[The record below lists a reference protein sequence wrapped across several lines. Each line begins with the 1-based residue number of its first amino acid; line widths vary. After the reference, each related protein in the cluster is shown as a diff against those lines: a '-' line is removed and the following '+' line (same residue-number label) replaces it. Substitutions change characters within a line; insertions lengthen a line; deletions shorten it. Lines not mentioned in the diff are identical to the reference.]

1 MTKSKAWEISG
12 VPGRAGESVGALW
25 RALGRISA
33 RYRAASDNLERFI
46 PWLSISGLAI
56 GLLLG
61 ASSERFSNGINSMV
75 SRFIDGYTWVA
86 PVVIFAILA
95 PTVSNILG
103 MRKSGAI
110 AGYALLAL
118 SVRRLLACIW
128 AAVFTW
134 LVLGLPILAD
144 QSSGVGSALTGSL
157 GSLADTA
164 LRSPYLWA
172 IYGAVGLALI
182 SRRYSPLSSALNRG
196 ASAIE
201 HAGSYLL
208 ILTPF
213 FMIAVGG
220 YLFALPAAISG
231 ELAENGASANLHN
244 LTVVGISFNPNSG
257 TGILGVYFMIAF
269 LVGLGSVLWHAAWL
283 AWTKYAVKGFS
294 IRYYLTRYWIRIYPL
309 LWATSSEALSAPL
322 NLYLVKKHFPQV
334 SPEVR
339 RLVVGM
345 GSYLNIN
352 GTLIAVFVFMGAV
365 AKIVGTEISL
375 LQLLLVVPL
384 VFMLAYSVPGIPSEL
399 LLFAGPLAAFL
410 ALDGATLSAFLLL
423 YIGLQVGLS
432 DSFRTGNN
440 STDDCLFALQIEQA
454 REKRGLT

>member
-1 MTKSKAWEISG
+1 MTKSKVWEITEA
-12 VPGRAGESVGALW
+12 PGRAGESVGVLW

-33 RYRAASDNLERFI
+33 RYRAASDNLEKFI

-75 SRFIDGYTWVA
+75 SGFIDGYTWVA

-95 PTVSNILG
+95 PTASNILG

-118 SVRRLLACIW
+118 SFRRLLACIW

-134 LVLGLPILAD
+134 LVLGLPVFAD
-144 QSSGVGSALTGSL
+144 QSSGVGPALTGSL

-164 LRSPYLWA
+164 IHSPYLWA
-172 IYGAVGLALI
+172 IYGAIVLALI
-182 SRRYSPLSSALNRG
+182 SRRYSPLSAALNRG

-220 YLFALPAAISG
+220 YLFALPAAIGG
-231 ELAENGASANLHN
+231 ELADNGTTSDLQN
-244 LTVVGISFNPNSG
+244 LTVVGFSFNPNSG
-257 TGILGVYFMIAF
+257 TGILGVYLMIAF
-269 LVGLGSVLWHAAWL
+269 LVGLCSILWHAGWL

-294 IRYYLTRYWIRIYPL
+294 IKHYLTKYWIRIYPL

-334 SPEVR
+334 TPEVR

-365 AKIVGTEISL
+365 ATIVGADISL
-375 LQLLLVVPL
+375 LQLMLAVPL
-384 VFMLAYSVPGIPSEL
+384 VFLLAYSVPGIPSEL

-410 ALDGATLSAFLLL
+410 ALDGSTLSAFLLL

-440 STDDCLFALQIEQA
+440 STDDCLFALQIERA

>member
-1 MTKSKAWEISG
+1 VWEITET
-12 VPGRAGESVGALW
+12 PARARDSVGALW
-25 RALGRISA
+25 RAVGQASA
-33 RYRAASDNLERFI
+33 RYQAASDSLEKFI
-46 PWLSISGLAI
+46 PWLSIAGLGI
-56 GLLLG
+56 GLSLG
-61 ASSERFSNGINSMV
+61 ASSERFSSGINSLV
-75 SRFIDGYTWVA
+75 SGFIDGYTWVA
-86 PVVIFAILA
+86 PVVIFVILA
-95 PTVSNILG
+95 PTASNILG
-103 MRKSGAI
+103 MKKSGAI

-118 SVRRLLACIW
+118 SYRRLLACIW

-134 LVLGLPILAD
+134 LVLGLPVFSD
-144 QSSGVGSALTGSL
+144 QSSGIGPALTSSF
-157 GSLADTA
+157 GSLAGTA
-164 LRSPYLWA
+164 IHSPYLWA
-172 IYGAVGLALI
+172 IYSAIGLALI
-182 SRRYSPLSSALNRG
+182 SRRYSPLSTVLNRG

-208 ILTPF
+208 IVTPI

-220 YLFALPAAISG
+220 YLFALPDAVGG
-231 ELAENGASANLHN
+231 ELADSSASVDLQD
-244 LTVVGISFNPNSG
+244 LTVAGVSFSSDSG
-257 TGILGVYFMIAF
+257 TGILGIYLLIGL
-269 LVGLGSVLWHAAWL
+269 LVGLAAILWHAGWL
-283 AWTKYAVKGFS
+283 AWTQYAVKGFS
-294 IRYYLTRYWIRIYPL
+294 INHYLTKYWIRIYPL

-334 SPEVR
+334 SSEVR

-365 AKIVGTEISL
+365 AKIVGAEISL
-375 LQLLLVVPL
+375 LQLLLAVPL
-384 VFMLAYSVPGIPSEL
+384 VFLLGYSVPGIPSEL

-410 ALDGATLSAFLLL
+410 DLDAATLSAFLLL

>member
-1 MTKSKAWEISG
+1 MVKSRVWELTD
-12 VPGRAGESVGALW
+12 VPGRARGSFGVLW
-25 RALGRISA
+25 RALGRASA
-33 RYRAASDNLERFI
+33 RYQAASDNLERFI
-46 PWLSISGLAI
+46 PWLSIAGLSF

-61 ASSERFSNGINSMV
+61 ASSERFSSGINSLM
-75 SRFIDGYTWVA
+75 SGFIDGYTWVA

-110 AGYALLAL
+110 ASHALLAL
-118 SVRRLLACIW
+118 SYRRLLACIW

-134 LVLGLPILAD
+134 LVLGLPVVAD
-144 QSSGVGSALTGSL
+144 QSSGIGPALTSSL

-164 LRSPYLWA
+164 IRSPYLWA
-172 IYGAVGLALI
+172 IYGAFALALI
-182 SRRYSPLSSALNRG
+182 SRRYSPLSAVLNRG

-213 FMIAVGG
+213 FMVAVGG
-220 YLFALPAAISG
+220 YLFSLPTAIG
-231 ELAENGASANLHN
+231 AELTDNGGSVELQN
-244 LTVVGISFNPNSG
+244 LTVVGVGLDPNSR
-257 TGILGVYFMIAF
+257 TGILSIYLVIAF
-269 LVGLGSVLWHAAWL
+269 LVGLCSILWHAGWL
-283 AWTKYAVKGFS
+283 AWTHHAVKGFS
-294 IRYYLTRYWIRIYPL
+294 IKHYLTKYWIRIYPL

-322 NLYLVKKHFPQV
+322 NLYLVKKHFPKV
-334 SPEVR
+334 SSEVR

-352 GTLIAVFVFMGAV
+352 GTIIAVFVFMGAV
-365 AKIVGTEISL
+365 GKIVGAEISL
-375 LQLLLVVPL
+375 LQLMLVVPL
-384 VFMLAYSVPGIPSEL
+384 VFLLAYSVPGIPSEL

-410 ALDGATLSAFLLL
+410 DLGGPTLSAFLLL

-440 STDDCLFALQIEQA
+440 STDDCLFALQIEEA
-454 REKRGLT
+454 REKRGLA

>member
-1 MTKSKAWEISG
+1 MAKSKAWEITE
-12 VPGRAGESVGALW
+12 VPGRAGGSFGVLW

-33 RYRAASDNLERFI
+33 RYRAASDNLEKFI

-61 ASSERFSNGINSMV
+61 ASSEWFSNGINSMV

-118 SVRRLLACIW
+118 SFRRLLACIW

-134 LVLGLPILAD
+134 LVLGLPVLSD

-157 GSLADTA
+157 SSLADTA
-164 LRSPYLWA
+164 INSPYLWA
-172 IYGAVGLALI
+172 IYGAIALALI
-182 SRRYSPLSSALNRG
+182 SRRYSPLSAALNRG

-220 YLFALPAAISG
+220 YLFALPAAIGG
-231 ELAENGASANLHN
+231 ELADNGTTSDLQN
-244 LTVVGISFNPNSG
+244 LTVVGFSFNPNSG
-257 TGILGVYFMIAF
+257 TGILGVYLMIAF
-269 LVGLGSVLWHAAWL
+269 LVGLCSILWHAGWL

-294 IRYYLTRYWIRIYPL
+294 IKHYLTKYWIRIYPL

-334 SPEVR
+334 TPEVR

-365 AKIVGTEISL
+365 ATIVGADISL
-375 LQLLLVVPL
+375 LQLMLAVPL
-384 VFMLAYSVPGIPSEL
+384 VFLLAYSVPGIPSEL

-410 ALDGATLSAFLLL
+410 ALDGPTLSAFLLL

-440 STDDCLFALQIEQA
+440 STDDCLFALQIERA